1 MGRHAQKYL
10 IYTPLGLFVGVV
22 SGLASALFLWSLA
35 EITGLFQENTYL
47 LFGLP
52 LGGLVVGYLYA
63 RISPE
68 SDVGNTLIKREFK
81 QPEHRLPK
89 WMAPLVLIGTLI
101 GHLFGASVGREGTA
115 VQMGAGLA
123 DQIGGFLRLAQHHR
137 PALLRMGVAGGFASV
152 FGTPWAGAVFAFEFL
167 WKKNGHSHTV
177 VPVII
182 SGFTAHYVCLAT
194 GMTHADYHISSP
206 IGQEFSTML
215 MALLVGVVVGLLAL
229 IYTVLHTKASALI
242 TGWLPNRM
250 WRTAIGGLILGVV
263 MFALHLDSYT
273 GLSLPIISASF
284 YEQQSWF
291 VPVIKLVLTALT
303 LSFGFK
309 GGEVTPLFMIGAAAG
324 SFIGGW
330 ANVPLDWMTAWGM
343 AAMFGAVFQS
353 PFTAMVIVA
362 ELFAPSGLWLAI
374 PVCFIAAQVQRL
386 SRWI

>member
-1 MGRHAQKYL
+1 MDNNAQKYL
-10 IYTPLGLFVGVV
+10 IYTPLGLFIGVV
-22 SGLASALFLWSLA
+22 SGLASALFLWSLG
-35 EITGLFQENTYL
+35 EITQVFQTHVYL

-52 LGGLVVGYLYA
+52 LAGLVVGYLYA
-63 RISPE
+63 HRSPE
-68 SDVGNTLIKREFK
+68 SDAGNTLIKREFK
-81 QPEHRLPK
+81 QPEQRLPLFV
-89 WMAPLVLIGTLI
+89 APFVLASTLI

-167 WKKNGHSHTV
+167 WKKNGNSHTV

-182 SGFTAHYVCLAT
+182 SAFTAHYVCLAT
-194 GMTHADYHISSP
+194 GMTHADYHLASP
-206 IGQEFSTML
+206 IGQEWSTMS
-215 MALLVGVVVGLLAL
+215 MALLVGVAVGFLAL
-229 IYTVLHTKASALI
+229 IYSVIHTKASALFAS
-242 TGWLPNRM
+242 WLPNRM
-250 WRTAIGGLILGVV
+250 WRTAIGGLILGVG
-263 MFALHLDSYT
+263 MFALHLEDYT

-291 VPVIKLVLTALT
+291 VPVIKLVLTAIT

-324 SFIGGW
+324 SFMGGW
-330 ANVPLDWMTAWGM
+330 ANVPLDWMAAWGM

-353 PFTAMVIVA
+353 PFTAIVIVA

-374 PVCFIAAQVQRL
+374 PVCLIAAQIQRL